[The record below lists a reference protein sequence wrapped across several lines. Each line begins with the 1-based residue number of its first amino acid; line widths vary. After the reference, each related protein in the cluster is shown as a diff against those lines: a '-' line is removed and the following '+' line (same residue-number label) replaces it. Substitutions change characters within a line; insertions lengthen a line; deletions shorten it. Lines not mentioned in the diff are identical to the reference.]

1 MMNASKSATSTKS
14 GVSNANII
22 KKNSS
27 NSKSPRGTDMNFATM
42 VTGTII
48 GNLERDVHDFEF

>member
-1 MMNASKSATSTKS
+1 MMNASKSGASTKS
-14 GVSNANII
+14 AVSNANIV

-27 NSKSPRGTDMNFATM
+27 NSKSPRGTDMNFASM